1 MMKSSITESVLLDS
15 NILIRA
21 YMPAHPDYALAQSVL
36 GPFLL
41 GERLGAIAQQ
51 NLLEF
56 YATIT
61 NPKRFSPVLSSA
73 KASHLVQTLL
83 TSELTVIAPRD
94 QTIGRF
100 LALQDQLAHPPRGQ
114 GIYDLYLAAT
124 ALEHDIT
131 TILTENVK
139 DFRHIPGI
147 TAVNPFIEAR

>member
-1 MMKSSITESVLLDS
+1 MKSSITESALIDS

-36 GPFLL
+36 SPYLL
-41 GERLGAIAQQ
+41 GERQGVIAQQ

-61 NPKRFSPVLSSA
+61 NPKRFSPALSSS

-83 TSELTVIAPRD
+83 TSELTVLVPRTE
-94 QTIGRF
+94 TIGWF
-100 LALQDQLAHPPRGQ
+100 LTLQGQLTHPPRGQ

-124 ALEHDIT
+124 ALEQGIT

-139 DFRHIPGI
+139 DFRRIPGI
-147 TAVNPFIEAR
+147 IAINPFKVVA